1 MTQINQTMTTDHIN
15 IPEWAT
21 FIAQDADGQ
30 WWAYE
35 TEPNLSYISWYEN
48 EVGRITKL
56 DKSAANKNW
65 QNSLKKVLKP

>member
-1 MTQINQTMTTDHIN
+1 MNTVDMK

-35 TEPNLSYISWYEN
+35 AEPNLSHISWYEN
-48 EVGRITKL
+48 EVGQVFKL
-56 DKSAANKNW
+56 AKSAANKNW
-65 QNSLKKVLKP
+65 KESLKKIR